1 VDFTVEAVNILQ
13 TWRNILQVKQPP
25 SSTDHC
31 QVSTAESH
39 RLAVER
45 AIRVMREQLC
55 EPLSL
60 EDMADIAFL
69 SPYHFSRVF
78 HRVIGIPPG
87 EYLTALRL
95 EEAKRLLLTTS
106 LSVTEV
112 CFELGYTSLGS
123 FTTRFTLLVG
133 VPPRLLRRRA
143 EDFTMPSPESLRDSN
158 THMFCCSHYRGC
170 FFGRVSAP
178 AIFTGL
184 IFIGLFPKPIPQGQ
198 PVSCTVL
205 SGPGTYFLKSVP
217 DGCYHVLSAAVPL
230 SEEPRTCLSSDSGL
244 LVGMSQ
250 GPLVINNGKMSG
262 DPHIMLRPPQ
272 LTDPPIVLALPYL

>member
-1 VDFTVEAVNILQ
+1 M
-13 TWRNILQVKQPP
+13 QVKQPP

-31 QVSTAESH
+31 QVSTAALH

-45 AIRVMREQLC
+45 VIRVMREQLR
-55 EPLSL
+55 EPFSL

-69 SPYHFSRVF
+69 SPYHFCRIF

-123 FTTRFTLLVG
+123 FTTRFTQLVG
-133 VPPRLLRRRA
+133 VPPRLLRRLA
-143 EDFTMPSPESLRDSN
+143 EDFTMPSLESLRDSN
-158 THMFCCSHYRGC
+158 TYTFCCSHFCGC

-178 AIFTGL
+178 GTFTGL

-217 DGCYHVLSAAVPL
+217 DGCYHVLSAALPL
-230 SEEPRTCLSSDSGL
+230 SEEPRTYLSPDSGL

-250 GPLVINNGKMSG
+250 GPLVMHNGKMSG
-262 DPHIMLRPPQ
+262 DPHITLRPPQ

>member
-1 VDFTVEAVNILQ
+1 M
-13 TWRNILQVKQPP
+13 K
-25 SSTDHC
+25 
-31 QVSTAESH
+31 
-39 RLAVER
+39 
-45 AIRVMREQLC
+45 EQLY

-69 SPYHFSRVF
+69 SPYHFSRIF

-95 EEAKRLLLTTS
+95 EAAKHLLLITS

-123 FTTRFTLLVG
+123 FTTRFTQLVG

-143 EDFTMPSPESLRDSN
+143 GDFTMPSLESLHDPN
-158 THMFCCSHYRGC
+158 TDTFSRSHFYGC

-178 AIFTGL
+178 ETFTGL
-184 IFIGLFPKPIPQGQ
+184 IFIGLFPKPLPQGR

-205 SGPGTYFLKSVP
+205 PGPGTYFLKSVP
-217 DGCYHVLSAAVPL
+217 DGSYYVLSAALPL
-230 SEEPRTCLSSDSGL
+230 SEEPRTCLSPDSGL

-250 GPLVINNGKMSG
+250 GPLVMHNGKLSG
-262 DPHIMLRPPQ
+262 NPHITLRPPR